1 MAILTRL
8 IEFWLCLRSPTIR
21 DFSISKMRFKM
32 DQVWFK
38 LLGISV
44 NSSRRREKI
53 SMPQE
58 EEEVQADTE
67 EIDHL
72 LTIDQRPQLTTL
84 NTTSKSLSLR

>member
-1 MAILTRL
+1 
-8 IEFWLCLRSPTIR
+8 
-21 DFSISKMRFKM
+21 M

-38 LLGISV
+38 RLGISA
-44 NSSRRREKI
+44 NNLRRREKI
-53 SMPQE
+53 LMPQE
-58 EEEVQADTE
+58 EEEVLADTE

>member
-1 MAILTRL
+1 
-8 IEFWLCLRSPTIR
+8 
-21 DFSISKMRFKM
+21 MRFKM

-38 LLGISV
+38 LLGISA
-44 NSSRRREKI
+44 NNSRRREKI
-53 SMPQE
+53 LMPQE
-58 EEEVQADTE
+58 EEEVLVDTE